1 MNPLRRE
8 LEIVADWI
16 EPKSRVLDLGCGNG
30 TLLQYLVKRKG
41 VTAYGLEIDPH
52 KVTRCMDRGV
62 NVVRADLD
70 EGLADFH
77 RDGFDH
83 VIMSQTIQAIRY
95 PDKLLEDLLRVGRH
109 GIVTFPNIGY
119 WRLRMQLLLR
129 GQMPRSPA
137 LPNAWYNSP
146 NIHLCTIRDFERL
159 CSSMGIEILERR
171 TLDRAHR
178 SNPLL
183 NLSPNLLAEVAIY
196 RFVRGGQS
204 R

>member
-16 EPKSRVLDLGCGNG
+16 EPGSRVLDLGCGDG
-30 TLLQYLVKRKG
+30 TLLQYLAQRKG
-41 VTAYGLEIDPH
+41 VTAYGLELDPR

-77 RDGFDH
+77 RDSFDH
-83 VIMSQTIQAIRY
+83 VIMSQTIQAVRY
-95 PDKLLEDLLRVGRH
+95 PDRLLEDLLRVGRY

-119 WRLRMQLLLR
+119 WRLRMQLLLSGR
-129 GQMPRSPA
+129 MPRSPS

-159 CSSMGIEILERR
+159 CLSMGIEILERR

-183 NLSPNLLAEVAIY
+183 KLSPNLLAEVAIY
-196 RFVRGGQS
+196 RFVRGSQS